1 MKTTLFTVALLTAGL
16 HALNLG
22 SQATSAPSTTSTL
35 SLTDDAVVVTKP
47 DEKKDKDPK
56 DDKKP
61 EKENKGEEK
70 KELTVEEASA

>member
-22 SQATSAPSTTSTL
+22 SQATSALSTTSTL

-47 DEKKDKDPK
+47 DE
-56 DDKKP
+56 
-61 EKENKGEEK
+61 
-70 KELTVEEASA
+70 LTVEEASA